1 MMKRVFAELITS
13 RIEGAYSTCV
23 EYQQL
28 CGGALKLLNF
38 STSKGNLSR
47 MRVVISIGS
56 RPEKAGA

>member
-1 MMKRVFAELITS
+1 MMKRALAELITVVLK
-13 RIEGAYSTCV
+13 AFYLTCV

-28 CGGALKLLNF
+28 CGGALRLLDL
-38 STSKGNLSR
+38 STSKSNLSR